1 MTARLP
7 YPPYDPTDKSGF
19 SYETVLRRW
28 PTIITS
34 VIDELHQQCHNISVD
49 IKNGAGPKDVL
60 DAKIKEA
67 LAIVNEISKL
77 KYEMA
82 RDRTLSPI
90 PNDGE
95 PASDIYNMELEA
107 LALEEKNTWF
117 TAPWLFA
124 ECYLYRLLRSYLAP
138 TQHWKDFDPFLTQK
152 NKTFKHSFNSLLQLA
167 TSMYEL
173 ESEKDTLRSNDEK
186 LEIFFRQMIQMSL
199 WGNATDLSLLTHM
212 TEADISRLQTVGKEA
227 QAARHELI
235 LKDDQDAAWEHF
247 KSLKNARVD
256 IVLDNSGFEL
266 FTDLVFADFLVTYT
280 SHVEKVVFHPKMIP
294 WFVSDVTPPDFKQS
308 FESLLDPKFFDST
321 PEGVNES
328 RQHLVSMITRWKNY
342 VDRGIFALSV
352 SQDLHLGEDT
362 HGKADFWTSPYP
374 YWNMKIHAP
383 ALYEYLSES
392 DFVIFKGD
400 LNYRKLTGDIKWP
413 AWTPFAE
420 ALRDLAGAFPIL
432 SLRTNKA
439 DVVVGVDR
447 AVSEELDA
455 QSGNKWRVDGSYA
468 LISFLGRS

>member
-124 ECYLYRLLRSYLAP
+124 E
-138 TQHWKDFDPFLTQK
+138 
-152 NKTFKHSFNSLLQLA
+152 
-167 TSMYEL
+167 
-173 ESEKDTLRSNDEK
+173 
-186 LEIFFRQMIQMSL
+186 
-199 WGNATDLSLLTHM
+199 
-212 TEADISRLQTVGKEA
+212 
-227 QAARHELI
+227 
-235 LKDDQDAAWEHF
+235 
-247 KSLKNARVD
+247 
-256 IVLDNSGFEL
+256 
-266 FTDLVFADFLVTYT
+266 
-280 SHVEKVVFHPKMIP
+280 
-294 WFVSDVTPPDFKQS
+294 
-308 FESLLDPKFFDST
+308 
-321 PEGVNES
+321 
-328 RQHLVSMITRWKNY
+328 
-342 VDRGIFALSV
+342 
-352 SQDLHLGEDT
+352 
-362 HGKADFWTSPYP
+362 
-374 YWNMKIHAP
+374 
-383 ALYEYLSES
+383 
-392 DFVIFKGD
+392 
-400 LNYRKLTGDIKWP
+400 
-413 AWTPFAE
+413 
-420 ALRDLAGAFPIL
+420 
-432 SLRTNKA
+432 
-439 DVVVGVDR
+439 
-447 AVSEELDA
+447 
-455 QSGNKWRVDGSYA
+455 
-468 LISFLGRS
+468 